1 MESEDLI
8 PVKGCPVFHGSSWNA
23 KQTVYITSICK
34 MKYSLVY
41 TYTAVQVDSLIGEG
55 LFNNPFF

>member
-8 PVKGCPVFHGSSWNA
+8 PVEGCPVFHESSLNA
-23 KQTVYITSICK
+23 MQTVYITLICK

-41 TYTAVQVDSLIGEG
+41 TYTGVQVDSLIGEG
-55 LFNNPFF
+55 LFDDPFF